1 MDESKIKEIAIQA
14 RSWAESYQLKHS
26 KHFPECLS
34 SLCAIASSYL
44 SHQLTQNNIENSI
57 AFCDTDRVAHFF
69 VICQDKVID
78 ITATQFSSRLKSVE
92 IRDIISIDLKD
103 TNFWETTYIFNTPG
117 EILEYQKQSNWI
129 KEQRVD
135 NCKEL
140 KLANKIAT
148 KNSKMKM

>member
-1 MDESKIKEIAIQA
+1 MNEENIKEIAIQA
-14 RSWAESYQLKHS
+14 RAWAESYQLKNS

-78 ITATQFSSRLKSVE
+78 ITATQFSSKLKPVE
-92 IRDIISIDLKD
+92 IRDLDTINLKD
-103 TNFWETTYIFNTPG
+103 TNFWEATYVFNSPI
-117 EILEYQKQSNWI
+117 EILEYQKQTNWF

-140 KLANKIAT
+140 NLKSIPKT
-148 KNSKMKM
+148 RKMKM